1 MSEKISF
8 NATKV
13 TKPLLDNAMNKTD
26 LINEALELYFFIA
39 YPQSDNFKEA
49 VSKEVQEQI
58 GRRAIEIE
66 SKRHLK
72 KK

>member
-13 TKPLLDNAMNKTD
+13 TKPLLDSANNKTD
-26 LINEALELYFFIA
+26 LINEALELYFFVA
-39 YPQSDNFKEA
+39 YPQSENFKEE

-58 GRRAIEIE
+58 GIRAVEME